1 MLPESSRWG
10 DNVTNQTTAPATT
23 ILRLIAKGHSY
34 AQIVDRLPGVT
45 YRDIFA
51 AAGEALKV
59 MEGKQTQASY
69 VETVRQTHQRAY
81 KPWDDEED
89 AELTAL
95 HEEGWTNRKIAEH
108 LGRQPG
114 AISSRIS
121 KLGLDASKALPPGR

>member
-1 MLPESSRWG
+1 MSEVRS
-10 DNVTNQTTAPATT
+10 QQATA

-34 AQIVDRLPGVT
+34 ARIVDRLPGVT
-45 YRDIFA
+45 YHDIFA
-51 AAGEALKV
+51 AADEAVKA
-59 MEGKQTQASY
+59 MEGGGTPTSY

-95 HEEGWTNRKIAEH
+95 HEEGWTNRQIAEH

-121 KLGLDASKALPPGR
+121 KLGLKDGTEIAQPGR